1 MSSDIRPRV
10 MINPSAQFGNVVLD
24 DAGVEVYNEAL
35 VMYDHAV
42 AVAEELGR
50 DGRVDVF
57 ISRESRDDQVTLKQ
71 ETELARSLNCD
82 AFVALHSDAT
92 GKEDDPGGGTWSFY
106 ADDEGKR
113 LAECVQMPLIEAIRS
128 FYPEVLFRGIRTHWS
143 RLWVLHE
150 NNCPA
155 ALVEVMFHSNPK
167 EREMLKD
174 PALREVMAK
183 AISRGILDYF
193 GLNGD
198 VA

>member
-10 MINPSAQFGNVVLD
+10 MINPSAQFGNVVLGEQGGED
-24 DAGVEVYNEAL
+24 YNEAL
-35 VMYDHAV
+35 VMYDHGV
-42 AVAEELGR
+42 AVAEELRR
-50 DGRVDVF
+50 DGRVDAF
-57 ISRESRDDQVTLKQ
+57 ISRQSRDQRVTLSE
-71 ETELARSLNCD
+71 ETDLAQSLNCD
-82 AFVALHSDAT
+82 AFIALHSDAT

-113 LAECVQMPLIEAIRS
+113 LAECVQMPLLEAIRS
-128 FYPEVLFRGIRTHWS
+128 FYPEVLFRGIRTHWN

-150 NNCPA
+150 NKCPA
-155 ALVEVMFHSNPK
+155 VLVEILFHSNPQ

-183 AISRGILDYF
+183 AISRGILGYF